1 MRYERRRL
9 TALATMLAALMTIL
23 LAVPASASQG
33 MTQISGEAV
42 PVDDCNGQTSLA
54 TLQLSGSLE
63 GCWYLTSIEDSRW
76 NPVSGIY
83 QEVGTELFDGCYVR
97 AGEPDVCGTFATT
110 FRFTA
115 QFPPGPEPDFA
126 NEIHGRC
133 QHPITAGTGTGD
145 LTGITG
151 RLDFKDDVDAG
162 IFYYRGHLRL

>member
-23 LAVPASASQG
+23 LAVPAGADEG
-33 MTQISGEAV
+33 MTQISGDAV
-42 PVDDCNGQTSLA
+42 PVDECDGRTSLA
-54 TLQLSGSLE
+54 TLQLSGSFE
-63 GCWYLTSIEDSRW
+63 GCWYLTAIEDSRW

-83 QEVGTELFDGCYVR
+83 REVGTEEFVGCLDFEG
-97 AGEPDVCGTFATT
+97 AEVCGTFDTT

-126 NEIHGRC
+126 NEIRGRC
-133 QHPITAGTGTGD
+133 QHPITAGTGTDGFA
-145 LTGITG
+145 GVTG

-162 IFYYRGHLRL
+162 VFYYRGHVRL